1 MNLIETYRKHFLL
14 FESILALVITAVL
27 ISILRLNVIA
37 TKSFILD
44 KGMII
49 FPILTIVSFVLFGF
63 VLTSITIIL
72 SLFRI
77 PDSRLQFLKGRP
89 QYIQVFNI
97 YFFSI
102 VCLVG
107 NGIASFLVIILAP
120 DTTTFLF
127 YLILW
132 MTILSGFALYRCV
145 WALYHIVKISN
156 IKIEQEKSLQQ

>member
-14 FESILALVITAVL
+14 FETILSLIITA
-27 ISILRLNVIA
+27 ILLSFLSFNAIDI
-37 TKSFILD
+37 KSFIFD
-44 KGMII
+44 KGMMI
-49 FPILTIVSFVLFGF
+49 FPILTVVSFVLFGF

-102 VCLVG
+102 VCLVS
-107 NGIASFLVIILAP
+107 NGITSFLAIVLAP
-120 DTTTFLF
+120 DTPAYLL

-132 MTILSGFALYRCV
+132 LTILSGFALYRCV

-156 IKIEQEKSLQQ
+156 IKIEQ